1 MFKKLLKY
9 DFRAI
14 WKIWLIGAVTAL
26 GASVLGGLAIR
37 VLADP
42 NIELPILLQ
51 IMCAFWF
58 FITVLTLSAFLI
70 ASQILIYVRF
80 YKHFFSDEGYLTFTL
95 PVKRST
101 LFISKTV
108 NAMIW
113 SVLSYIVFVIAIL
126 IIFAFAFTSL
136 AGGDF
141 NEAMAE
147 FGSIF
152 KGAQVGEVIAL
163 LGLVLEFILILLASA
178 WFSVALTHFCITV
191 GATITRK
198 HKVLAAIG
206 IYYAVNTA
214 VGLITQIVSLAIT
227 IFFASTVPSI
237 ENMDPAIVTILVY
250 TIPVLAAAAFA
261 GIAFA
266 FDAMTL
272 KRIKY
277 KLNMA

>member
-42 NIELPILLQ
+42 NIKLPLLLQ

-113 SVLSYIVFVIAIL
+113 SILSYIVFAISIL
-126 IIFAFAFTSL
+126 TIFAFASTSL
-136 AGGDF
+136 TNGEF
-141 NEAMAE
+141 IAE
-147 FGSIF
+147 LGSIF
-152 KGAQVGEVIAL
+152 KGVQLGEVI
-163 LGLVLEFILILLASA
+163 VMTIFIVEFLLILLAST
-178 WFSVALTHFCITV
+178 WFNIALTHFCITV

-206 IYYAVNTA
+206 IYYAVNAA
-214 VGLITQIVSLAIT
+214 VGLITQIVSFIVAIW
-227 IFFASTVPSI
+227 FASTLPSI
-237 ENMDPAIVTILVY
+237 ETINPAIVTILVF

-261 GIAFA
+261 GIALA